1 MKAVL
6 LGAGASYECGMP
18 LVWEFTNVLRANVLK
33 RLDSKLFDF
42 RERPEF
48 RVQFESILKCS
59 NLHYEQMI
67 GELESIYLARGPNSA
82 VAYNAA
88 LQLLDCVQI
97 LLFEDE
103 LRTAPMLAAAIPDY
117 RGLQNLVARHPGLD
131 IFSLNHD
138 QIIEEVCGHFEVPF
152 RDGFYEGQGSRYEH
166 ITNFKTLTE
175 DQINHANFNFFGRKD
190 YGVNLIKLHGSLDL
204 FAVEDKRLYLKC
216 APISEEGFGGCL
228 RSLFRVESHSVS
240 VCHELGTRS
249 VRELIVRDR
258 DGEIQFFRRSLLSGA
273 HKFKGHFEQVAPVA
287 LFEEFKRRL
296 SGIVDLD
303 VIGYGFGDAHIND
316 VLASW
321 LQRPESR
328 INIYDP
334 HRDRTPAPL
343 EPWSERVGIFKFGL
357 TGYLEPYSDPLTR
370 VIDRGRRKALRHSRD
385 KLRATRLAQ
394 WPTT

>member
-1 MKAVL
+1 MKGVF

-18 LVWEFTNVLRANVLK
+18 LVWEFSSVLRANVLK
-33 RLDSKLFDF
+33 RLDTKLFDF

-48 RVQFESILKCS
+48 RNQFESILKCP

-67 GELESIYLARGPNSA
+67 GELESIYLARGPDSA
-82 VAYNAA
+82 VAYHAA

-103 LRTAPMLAAAIPDY
+103 LRTAPMLAAAMPDY
-117 RGLQNLVARHPGLD
+117 RGLQDLVAKSPSLN

-138 QIIEEVCGHFEVPF
+138 QIVEEICHHFKIPF
-152 RDGFYEGQGSRYEH
+152 RDGFYEDHGSKYEH

-175 DQINHANFNFFGRKD
+175 DQIKQANFNFLGPEDF
-190 YGVNLIKLHGSLDL
+190 GVNLIKLHGSLDF

-216 APISEEGFGGCL
+216 APLHEEGFGACL

-240 VCHELGTRS
+240 VCKQLGARS
-249 VRELIVRDR
+249 VRELIVRDC
-258 DGEIQFFRRSLLSGA
+258 DGEMQFFRRSLLSGA
-273 HKFKGHFEQVAPVA
+273 HKFKGHCEQVAPVA
-287 LFEEFKRRL
+287 LYEEFKRRL
-296 SGIVDLD
+296 SGTIELY

-321 LQRPESR
+321 IQRPESR

-334 HRDRTPAPL
+334 YRESVPTSL
-343 EPWSERVGIFKFGL
+343 EPWSGRVEIFKCGL
-357 TGYLEPYSDPLTR
+357 AGFLETYSGPLSR
-370 VIDRGRRKALRHSRD
+370 VTDVGRRKALRRSRE
-385 KLRATRLAQ
+385 KLRAARLAQ
-394 WPTT
+394 WPEV